1 MAIIIPKS
9 KIINDPDI
17 ELITD
22 NRVRKVDYDNNI
34 ISSLKDEQ
42 VLKMF
47 YLRMLLLGKV
57 LKEIVVI

>member
-9 KIINDPDI
+9 KIIIDPDI

-22 NRVRKVDYDNNI
+22 NRVRKVDYDNNV

-42 VLKMF
+42 VFK
-47 YLRMLLLGKV
+47 
-57 LKEIVVI
+57 